1 MQLLD
6 IPQIQLLD
14 AVPQR
19 LQETLQEIVTKVQIE
34 SKFRISYADFKSGEL
49 SDEVIARFQELPE
62 EIQLRYLSQQ
72 LRGFLYGMYYNG
84 SLRSR
89 FAAEVPVPVQ
99 RPDLENNSFLGV
111 DLTFYERVH
120 ESNSGTGYFD
130 PGWRAIAEESDGSL
144 AVTKNGLTLHVER
157 DRHLHPQS
165 ADVGQQVAVRM
176 PRNLVQNGFYMAV
189 GNAGLQRH
197 RHREGEPQIVRIYFH
212 FSPEGALAVMGSL
225 TQQLNDLFIPFSF
238 KVLYNPTDYKR
249 YDSGVLYFD
258 KSNCEEVG
266 QVVRTVYAETKAHFR
281 SEVPLFTKWLA
292 PGLALAEEPDYKFA
306 SRESFGLNR
315 CQIVANGLLEA
326 WHSGDDSFEGRMNAI
341 LQEFSRL
348 GIDLQRSYLNA
359 RSSDIYTNLIG
370 S

>member
-6 IPQIQLLD
+6 NPQTQLLD
-14 AVPQR
+14 AVPQ
-19 LQETLQEIVTKVQIE
+19 LLLDTLQEIVTKVQIE
-34 SKFRISYADFKSGEL
+34 SKFRISHTDFKSGEL
-49 SDEVIARFQELPE
+49 SDEVVARFQELPE
-62 EIQLRYLSQQ
+62 DIQLKYLSQQ

-89 FAAEVPVPVQ
+89 FAAEVPVQ

-120 ESNSGTGYFD
+120 ESNSGIGYFD
-130 PGWRAIAEESDGSL
+130 PGWRLLREESDGSL

-165 ADVGQQVAVRM
+165 AGVGEEVAVRM

-197 RHREGEPQIVRIYFH
+197 SHRDGKSQIVRIYFH
-212 FSPEGALAVMGSL
+212 FTPEGATAVMGSL
-225 TQQLNDLFIPFSF
+225 TRKLNDRFIPFSF
-238 KVLYNPTDYKR
+238 KVLYNPTEYKR
-249 YDSGVLYFD
+249 YDSGVLYFE
-258 KSNCEEVG
+258 KINCQEVG
-266 QVVRTVYAETKAHFR
+266 QVVRTVYTETKAHFM
-281 SEVPLFTKWLA
+281 SEVPLFTKFLA

-326 WHSGDDSFEGRMNAI
+326 WHSGEHSPEGRMNAI
-341 LQEFSRL
+341 VQQFSRL

-359 RSSDIYTNLIG
+359 SSLDIYMPVDL
-370 S
+370 